1 MIVLYS
7 LQSNSP
13 NIRKIT
19 MMLKETGL
27 PYTIQKFERPSGGT
41 VPDELL
47 AVSPNGTVP
56 AILDEDNGSVI
67 FESGAILYYLAE
79 KTGKFLP
86 SNLKDRGETM
96 KWLVFESANMGPTI
110 GELYHYLLRTA
121 EEIAEVHL
129 QRYKN
134 KIAKYCETLERQL
147 EGRDYLSGEYSIA
160 DMALYPWTEIFE
172 DMADVK
178 LSDYS
183 RLNDWA
189 NRISQRPAAIA
200 TITF

>member
-1 MIVLYS
+1 MIILYS

-19 MMLKETGL
+19 MMLNETGE

-56 AILDEDNGSVI
+56 AILDEDTGSVI

-79 KTGKFLP
+79 KTGKFL
-86 SNLKDRGETM
+86 SDDLKVRGETV
-96 KWLVFESANMGPTI
+96 KWLIYESANMGSTM

-121 EEIAEVHL
+121 EEIPDVHL

-147 EGRDYLSGEYSIA
+147 DERDYLSGEYSIA
-160 DMALYPWTEIFE
+160 DIALYPWTEIFE

-189 NRISQRPAAIA
+189 NRISRRPAAVA
-200 TITF
+200 TANF